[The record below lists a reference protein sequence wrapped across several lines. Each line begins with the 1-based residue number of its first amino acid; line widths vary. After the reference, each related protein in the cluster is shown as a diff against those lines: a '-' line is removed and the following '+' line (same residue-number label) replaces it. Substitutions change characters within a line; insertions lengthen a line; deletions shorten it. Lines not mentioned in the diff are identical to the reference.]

1 MTESASNGPIPPFT
15 ELIYEVAGH
24 VCTVTLNRPHRKN
37 ALSANLVNELI
48 VALETASADGM
59 VGAIIL
65 TGADGV
71 FCSGADLGQMSGGAS
86 ENSGVPWRG
95 GFPELNVAFTRVGKP
110 VIAKVRRYALAG
122 GLGLV
127 AASQFAFAE
136 DSATFGTPEI
146 DRGLFPM
153 MIMANIFRNVSR
165 RKGLELI
172 LSGDRISAAEAAE
185 MGLINRAVPT
195 EDLDDVVQAFAEK
208 LAGKSPQAM
217 ALGLEAFYAQSDM
230 DFEAALPYLQEML
243 MKALSTEDFAEGIS
257 AFMEK
262 RSPSWSG
269 R

>member
-1 MTESASNGPIPPFT
+1 MSESPPVVPPFT
-15 ELIYEVAGH
+15 ELTYSVSRN

-48 VALETASADGM
+48 VALETAGADIQI
-59 VGAIIL
+59 GAIIL

-71 FCSGADLGQMSGGAS
+71 FCSGADLSQMGGGGES
-86 ENSGVPWRG
+86 SSVPWRG
-95 GFPELNVAFTRVGKP
+95 GFPELNIAFTEIGTP

-136 DSATFGTPEI
+136 DCATFGTPEI
-146 DRGLFPM
+146 DRGIFPM
-153 MIMANIFRNVSR
+153 MIMANIFRTVPR

-172 LSGDRISAAEAAE
+172 LSGDRITADEAAA
-185 MGLINRAVPT
+185 MGLLNRAVPA
-195 EDLDDVVQAFAEK
+195 EELDAVVQAFAEK
-208 LAGKSPQAM
+208 LASKPPRAM

-230 DFEAALPYLQEML
+230 DYAAALPYLSEML
-243 MKALSTEDFAEGIS
+243 SKALSTEDALEGLTS
-257 AFMEK
+257 FMEK
-262 RSPSWSG
+262 RSPVWQ

>member
-1 MTESASNGPIPPFT
+1 MSESSPEVPAFT
-15 ELIYEVAGH
+15 ELIYDVSGN
-24 VCTVTLNRPHRKN
+24 VCTVSLNRPQRKN

-48 VALETASADGM
+48 VALETAGEDITI
-59 VGAIIL
+59 GAIIL
-65 TGADGV
+65 RGAEGV
-71 FCSGADLGQMSGGAS
+71 FCSGADLSQMSGGGES
-86 ENSGVPWRG
+86 SGVPWRG
-95 GFPELNVAFTRVGKP
+95 GFPELNIAFTQVRTP

-153 MIMANIFRNVSR
+153 MIMANIFRTVPR

-172 LSGDRISAAEAAE
+172 LTGDRISASEAEA
-185 MGLINRAVPT
+185 MGLINRAVPA
-195 EDLDDVVQAFAEK
+195 EDLDAVVQEFAEK
-208 LAGKSPQAM
+208 LAAKPPRAM

-230 DFEAALPYLQEML
+230 DYESALPYLSEML
-243 MKALSTEDFAEGIS
+243 MKALSTEDALEGLT

-262 RSPSWSG
+262 RSPKWSG